1 MMQALPFSLS
11 RLLCALSLA
20 ILIMGGLIAP
30 GLAQQTIILVRHAE
44 QTLTGS
50 MMDGDPPLNEDG
62 ARRAQALASVLKDA
76 GVRAIYVS
84 QYARAQQTVEPL
96 ARGLGVKP
104 EVVAKDDLSALTERL
119 KAHDGQGAVLVV
131 GHSDTIPALL
141 KVWGH
146 LQPVTIDKT
155 EFNSLWFVV
164 SRPDGSP
171 FVSRLRL

>member
-1 MMQALPFSLS
+1 MMHALPFSPS

-44 QTLTGS
+44 QTPTGG

-84 QYARAQQTVEPL
+84 QYARAQQTAEPL

-104 EVVAKDDLSALTERL
+104 GGG
-119 KAHDGQGAVLVV
+119 GQGR
-131 GHSDTIPALL
+131 S
-141 KVWGH
+141 
-146 LQPVTIDKT
+146 
-155 EFNSLWFVV
+155 E
-164 SRPDGSP
+164 RPDGAP
-171 FVSRLRL
+171 QGP